1 VARPLPGAILTPQ
14 LLVVADSTI
23 LLMKN
28 LHLYP
33 TMCLD
38 ADKPVFHNFDLISAF
53 QPDPSVLKI

>member
-28 LHLYP
+28 LHLDP
-33 TMCLD
+33 TMSLD
-38 ADKPVFHNFDLISAF
+38 ADKLVFHNFDLISAF